1 MGHPKPPRRVLPA
14 LAVIGLYGEEKEK
27 RETWPGPKQVMEP
40 STPIF
45 LKVERRGRVK
55 YLPKEVRLLSGGNT
69 AYLKECYLSDLDGYE
84 EIGRLNSFFAEA
96 KPLKC
101 GE

>member
-1 MGHPKPPRRVLPA
+1 
-14 LAVIGLYGEEKEK
+14 
-27 RETWPGPKQVMEP
+27 MEP

-101 GE
+101 GEYGNLFYVAMVTNPWTKAYKVTVERRTRSL